1 MKSSYRNCFLADLL
15 LQNCPETFLF
25 LVLPLK
31 TAFHARISPRPQG
44 EKLKKETVFSELHPA
59 GAVSSAR
66 MFPAKKFHIYEMM
79 QQEQKC
85 CSGKLFSIYPSPS
98 ERECE
103 QECRV
108 QCRIQSTE
116 YRVEYRVQSRVQRV
130 SRGFSQTCFADQCQW
145 RNYLNYTNIR
155 DKLTLPVVTVAD
167 GAERR
172 LQHPN
177 VDKKRRNKLSIT
189 WKRDVYYGWWRN
201 TRRTEKTTTTKTG
214 KTQHE
219 KL

>member
-108 QCRIQSTE
+108 QCRIQCIEYRVQSTE
-116 YRVEYRVQSRVQRV
+116 YRVEYKVEYSIEYRIQYRVQSRVQ
-130 SRGFSQTCFADQCQW
+130 S
-145 RNYLNYTNIR
+145 
-155 DKLTLPVVTVAD
+155 
-167 GAERR
+167 
-172 LQHPN
+172 
-177 VDKKRRNKLSIT
+177 
-189 WKRDVYYGWWRN
+189 
-201 TRRTEKTTTTKTG
+201 TE
-214 KTQHE
+214 
-219 KL
+219 

>member
-1 MKSSYRNCFLADLL
+1 MQFHQHGCFLLKNSIFTKWCNKNKSAAQGSFSVFIL
-15 LQNCPETFLF
+15 
-25 LVLPLK
+25 LPL
-31 TAFHARISPRPQG
+31 
-44 EKLKKETVFSELHPA
+44 SEN
-59 GAVSSAR
+59 VNKSAEYS
-66 MFPAKKFHIYEMM
+66 AEY
-79 QQEQKC
+79 
-85 CSGKLFSIYPSPS
+85 S
-98 ERECE
+98 
-103 QECRV
+103 V
-108 QCRIQSTE
+108 QSTE